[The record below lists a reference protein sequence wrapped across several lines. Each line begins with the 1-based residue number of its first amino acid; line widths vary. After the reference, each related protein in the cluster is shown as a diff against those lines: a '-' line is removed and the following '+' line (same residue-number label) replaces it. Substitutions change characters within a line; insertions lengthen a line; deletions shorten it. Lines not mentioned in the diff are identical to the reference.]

1 MIIIKEHFFYLYLI
15 SHFKRLKMIQPGTQ
29 MFVSDNSGARKVEC
43 IRILGRTGRSPGS
56 VGDIAVVSVKELRKK
71 GNIKVKKKE
80 VCLALILRVSKSKSR
95 IDGRQLFFDKN
106 TCVLL
111 NLKRALYGTRIFG
124 PIMKEFR
131 AQSQFKLLA
140 LSSSHF

>member
-1 MIIIKEHFFYLYLI
+1 ML
-15 SHFKRLKMIQPGTQ
+15 
-29 MFVSDNSGARKVEC
+29 VSDNSGARRVEC

-80 VCLALILRVSKSKSR
+80 VCLALILRVSKKKVR
-95 IDGRQLFFDKN
+95 TDGRQIVFNNN

-111 NLKRALYGTRIFG
+111 NLKRSLYGTRIFG
-124 PIMKEFR
+124 PIVKEFR
-131 AQSQFKLLA
+131 TQNQFKLLA

>member
-71 GNIKVKKKE
+71 GNTKVKKKKF
-80 VCLALILRVSKSKSR
+80 V
-95 IDGRQLFFDKN
+95 
-106 TCVLL
+106 
-111 NLKRALYGTRIFG
+111 
-124 PIMKEFR
+124 
-131 AQSQFKLLA
+131 
-140 LSSSHF
+140 

>member
-43 IRILGRTGRSPGS
+43 IRIL
-56 VGDIAVVSVKELRKK
+56 VKELRKK